1 MPSEEQRPWYFAVA
15 ERDHELQNPTSAEK
29 IRLLGDRL
37 RLGPDKHVLDIASGR
52 GGPALIL
59 AEEFGCRVTGVEK
72 AEEFYEVAC
81 ERSQARGLESLV
93 EFVHADAR
101 ELPLERE
108 AYDVGLCL
116 GASFIWDGL
125 DGTLA
130 ALTPAVRPGGYVCV
144 GEPYWRRWP
153 PPDGIADE
161 GYVTLAETV
170 DRFER
175 TGLPVVTI
183 VAASDD
189 DWDRYVTLSWRALE
203 EWLAENDDKGIRRRY
218 ERDKHQYLHQ
228 QRELLGWAIFVGW
241 KRDSTDVRRARD
253 RGG

>member
-1 MPSEEQRPWYFAVA
+1 MPGEERRPWYFAVA
-15 ERDHELQNPTSAEK
+15 ERDHDLQNPTSAEK
-29 IRLLGDRL
+29 IRLLGERL
-37 RLGPDKHVLDIASGR
+37 RLGPGKHLLDVASGR

-59 AEEFGCRVTGVEK
+59 AGEFSCRITGVEK

-81 ERSQARGLESLV
+81 ERSRAGGLESLV

-101 ELPLERE
+101 EFPLERE
-108 AYDVGLCL
+108 TYDVAMCL

-130 ALTPAVRPGGYVCV
+130 ALTPAARPGGHVCV

-153 PPDGIADE
+153 LPDDIEDE
-161 GYVTLAETV
+161 GYVPLAETV

-175 TGLPVVTI
+175 DGLRVVTI
-183 VAASDD
+183 IAASED

-203 EWLAENDDKGIRRRY
+203 EWLAENDDEDIRRQHERY
-218 ERDKHQYLHQ
+218 RHEYLYGQRD
-228 QRELLGWAIFVGW
+228 LLGWAIFVGW
-241 KRDSTDVRRARD
+241 KR
-253 RGG
+253 